1 LRVDASSVG
10 PLTAEIPANLVGLR
24 EALPGFTVKPVNDGI
39 FEELH
44 FAVYRGGELQFYVI
58 RAEDGSIF
66 NVHIM
71 SPAAVIE
78 DKPWRVG
85 STVANLS
92 YLTYCEC
99 WGGKPV
105 CYRWG
110 EHIAIAFDMGC
121 DASALATPAG
131 RKVLHSERIH
141 RAVWSPR
148 PFDEGPSPNDSA
160 DPCGG
165 DGADPCA
172 GP

>member
-1 LRVDASSVG
+1 M
-10 PLTAEIPANLVGLR
+10 
-24 EALPGFTVKPVNDGI
+24 NDGM

-58 RAEDGSIF
+58 RAEDGTIF

-78 DKPWRVG
+78 DKPWHVG
-85 STVANLS
+85 AAFGDPS
-92 YLTYCEC
+92 YLTWCEC

-110 EHIAIAFDMGC
+110 EHVAAAFDREC
-121 DASALATPAG
+121 DSSTLGTPAG
-131 RKVLHSERIH
+131 RKVLRGERIH
-141 RAVWSPR
+141 RAVWSPK
-148 PFDEGPSPNDSA
+148 PFEEGPSPNDTGL
-160 DPCGG
+160 DPCGGG